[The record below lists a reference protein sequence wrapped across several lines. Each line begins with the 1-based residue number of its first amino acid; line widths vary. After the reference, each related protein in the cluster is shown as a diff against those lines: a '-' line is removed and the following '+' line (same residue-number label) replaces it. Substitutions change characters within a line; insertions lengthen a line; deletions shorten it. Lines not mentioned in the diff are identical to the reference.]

1 MLIEAT
7 SSGGVAMCVQ
17 LEPDDNSPPTQ
28 PASRW
33 DLRIAAELPPV
44 ELQPLQPGFDMG
56 SHAAAGLLQG
66 ALAGCTSLLANVIGS
81 VVWPTASGAVQHPLH
96 LIQVY
101 LTFPLGAK
109 ALALEGGAL
118 LGLGALLYL
127 ATGMLYGMLFVL
139 LLSYFLPQ
147 AKLPARLIAC
157 SLLALAVWIVN
168 LYGVLAWLQPA
179 LVGGRWIVE
188 LVPWWVAAATHL
200 LFGWTIAVI
209 YPLGT
214 QPRADERST
223 SAA

>member
-1 MLIEAT
+1 MYVVVKP
-7 SSGGVAMCVQ
+7 GDD
-17 LEPDDNSPPTQ
+17 EPS
-28 PASRW
+28 PASPTWAER
-33 DLRIAAELPPV
+33 LANELPPV
-44 ELQPLQPGFDMG
+44 ELQPLQPGFDLG
-56 SHAAAGLLQG
+56 RHAAAGLLQG

-81 VVWPTASGAVQHPLH
+81 AAWPTVSGAAQHPLH

-109 ALALEGGAL
+109 ALDLEGGAL

-139 LLSYFLPQ
+139 VLSYFLPQ
-147 AKLPARLIAC
+147 AKLPARLVAC
-157 SLLALAVWIVN
+157 SVLALAVWIVN
-168 LYGVLAWLQPA
+168 FYGILGWLQPA

-214 QPRADERST
+214 QTQGNVGST

>member
-1 MLIEAT
+1 MFVKI
-7 SSGGVAMCVQ
+7 
-17 LEPDDNSPPTQ
+17 EPDENSRSQ
-28 PASRW
+28 SASTW
-33 DLRIAAELPPV
+33 DKQLAAELPPV
-44 ELQPLQPGFDMG
+44 ELHPLQPKYDFRR
-56 SHAAAGLLQG
+56 HAAAGLFQG

-81 VVWPTASGAVQHPLH
+81 AVWPTVSGAAQHPLH

-139 LLSYFLPQ
+139 VLSYFLPQ
-147 AKLPARLIAC
+147 AKLPARLVAC

-168 LYGVLAWLQPA
+168 FYGILAWLQPA
-179 LVGGRWIVE
+179 LVGGRWILE

-200 LFGWTIAVI
+200 LFGWTIAII

-214 QPRADERST
+214 QSLNNIS
-223 SAA
+223 SATA